1 MPLGAEVGLGLG
13 DVVLDGDPAPPME
26 RGIAASLYFSAH
38 FALARSPISAAA
50 GHLLCVIICC
60 HAQRLL

>member
-1 MPLGAEVGLGLG
+1 
-13 DVVLDGDPAPPME
+13 VLDGDPAPPME